1 MIRVLWLMLRL
12 AAFAVFVG
20 ILVFSVLG
28 LLKLMGVV

>member
-1 MIRVLWLMLRL
+1 MIRVLWLLIRT
-12 AAFAVFVG
+12 AAFTVFVG

>member
-20 ILVFSVLG
+20 IIVFAVLG
-28 LLKLMGVV
+28 LLILLV